1 MTDITNPVAIKF
13 INEEIRP
20 LAEIFRNAIALV
32 DDMETAWFGQSLNTI
47 VTNAAGDAIAD
58 DRDAEG
64 VSRLTGADI
73 HNFIASAI
81 DYRNLMTGVS
91 APGQSDRR
99 QTIDKPTVRPLTP

>member
-1 MTDITNPVAIKF
+1 MADITDPVAIRF

-20 LAEIFRNAIALV
+20 LAELLRNAVALV
-32 DDMETAWFGQSLNTI
+32 DDMETAWFGQAINII

-58 DRDAEG
+58 GRDAEG

-73 HNFIASAI
+73 HNFVVSVI
-81 DYRNLMTGVS
+81 DYRNFMKGTTQ
-91 APGQSDRR
+91 PGQFDRR